1 MEKILLEFIATLD
14 HLLKKQQTV
23 DFSHLT
29 VSQFQYIDAIAALG
43 EPTVSEVAARLG
55 FARAS
60 ATTALNKLAALGF
73 VVKTQSEAD
82 RRVFRVNLT
91 ESGQQLAQAK
101 AQTIKTYV
109 DFIAAALT
117 AEEARQFETILSK
130 LVAQFKS

>member
-14 HLLKKQQTV
+14 HSLKKQQTV
-23 DFSHLT
+23 DFSQLT

-43 EPTVSEVAARLG
+43 KPTVSEVAARLG
-55 FARAS
+55 FAKAS
-60 ATTALNKLAALGF
+60 ATTSLNKLAALGF

-82 RRVFRVNLT
+82 KRVFHVSLT
-91 ESGQQLAQAK
+91 EAGGQLARAR

-109 DFIAAALT
+109 DFVASALT
-117 AEEARQFETILSK
+117 ADEAGQFEAILTK